1 MSDRMICGPN
11 GQFAKRASEPICRR
25 AVRSAAAVS
34 AVIAV
39 SLALVGCAETMPA
52 PPGLTAAAGT
62 DVVYNEEAAF
72 SVGVVPNRAPPVRI
86 GEEIGFALS
95 TNTAGFGHLY
105 LLNASGNAL
114 VLAENLLLAA
124 GGQTAFPPPGSETAF
139 RASPP
144 AGVERI
150 IFLVTRQPFQGFG
163 GSARLPAQL
172 PVTAGEFL
180 AELNSAT
187 ARMPAQGWAVVESRL
202 EIVP

>member
-1 MSDRMICGPN
+1 MSDRITCGPS
-11 GQFAKRASEPICRR
+11 GQFLKRAFQPNCQR
-25 AVRSAAAVS
+25 AVRRAASASAALLVS
-34 AVIAV
+34 F
-39 SLALVGCAETMPA
+39 ALSGCVDTMPA

-62 DVVYNEEAAF
+62 DVAYNEEAAF
-72 SVGVVPNRAPPVRI
+72 SVGVVPNRAPPLRI
-86 GEEIGFALS
+86 GDEVGFALS
-95 TNTAGFGHLY
+95 SNTAGFGHLY

-114 VLAENLLLAA
+114 VLAENLLLVAD
-124 GGQTAFPPPGSETAF
+124 GQTAYPLPGSDTRF

-163 GSARLPAQL
+163 GGARLPAQL
-172 PVTAGEFL
+172 PVSAGDFL

-187 ARMPAQGWAVVESRL
+187 ARMPAQGWAVAESRL